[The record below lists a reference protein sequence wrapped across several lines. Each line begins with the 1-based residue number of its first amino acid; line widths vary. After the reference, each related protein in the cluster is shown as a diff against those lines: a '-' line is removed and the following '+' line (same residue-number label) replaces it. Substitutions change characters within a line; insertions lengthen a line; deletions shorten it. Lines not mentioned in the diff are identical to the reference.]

1 MVLARGGAGG
11 GKFGK
16 SSGLIRVIDPGI
28 GVNGFAGKEG
38 TGLVG
43 FSGGGGG
50 GGGCDGA
57 IGGKAATSG
66 VGSGGD
72 GGFTFNWS

>member
-50 GGGCDGA
+50 GGG
-57 IGGKAATSG
+57 GGGTGIAPL
-66 VGSGGD
+66 VGPRLVISISS
-72 GGFTFNWS
+72 TCL

>member
-28 GVNGFAGKEG
+28 GVNGFAGIEG

-43 FSGGGGG
+43 FNGGGGG
-50 GGGCDGA
+50 GGG
-57 IGGKAATSG
+57 GGGTGIAPL
-66 VGSGGD
+66 VGPRLVISISS
-72 GGFTFNWS
+72 TCL